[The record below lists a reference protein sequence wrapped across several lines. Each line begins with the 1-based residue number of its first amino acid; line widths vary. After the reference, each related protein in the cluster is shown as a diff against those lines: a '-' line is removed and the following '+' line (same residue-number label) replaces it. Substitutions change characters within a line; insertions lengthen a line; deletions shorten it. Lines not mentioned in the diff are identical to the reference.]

1 MNRAKIRAYFDK
13 YTYNVGLEGVRT
25 LDNCYKECSTTK
37 RAIWQ
42 DHKNKNPGA
51 RYMSVIT
58 HNCHSFTMGWL
69 EKDGD
74 DIYFRVETRAE
85 SGKMLLGSNEKIEL
99 KRQGIWL

>member
-1 MNRAKIRAYFDK
+1 MNRAKIRAYFDR
-13 YTYNVGLEGVRT
+13 YTYNFGFEGVRT

-51 RYMSVIT
+51 KYMSVIT
-58 HNCHSFTMGWL
+58 HNCQSFTMGWL

-74 DIYFRVETRAE
+74 DIYFRVETRAD
-85 SGKMLLGSNEKIEL
+85 SGKMLLGPNEKVEL